1 MRKITR
7 TAPITGLT
15 AIGALVFAIGMQSPA
30 QAQEAPYKVDGNKVD
45 KATLSG
51 YKLYTRERCETCHG
65 QTAEG
70 GGAFPSLVAALKNI
84 TKEQFVATVT
94 NGKGAMPSYKDN
106 TKVMEGID
114 GLYAYVKGRSDGAV
128 PAGKLEEL
136 P

>member
-15 AIGALVFAIGMQSPA
+15 TIGALVFALGIQSPA

-45 KATLSG
+45 LTTLTG

-94 NGKGAMPSYKDN
+94 NGKGAMPAYKDN
-106 TKVMEGID
+106 AKVIGGID